1 MDECPSGLRSTPRKR
16 VRVTP
21 SASSNL
27 ASSASRVSSKSLET
41 LFCSRLCIFARVCSY
56 ISQKGNKC
64 GRRDCRVK
72 SGGVK
77 SWARSGVI
85 VLLCGVLCWCDVGV
99 GVGVLRVLCVWNVDF
114 SMVL

>member
-1 MDECPSGLRSTPRKR
+1 M
-16 VRVTP
+16 
-21 SASSNL
+21 
-27 ASSASRVSSKSLET
+27 
-41 LFCSRLCIFARVCSY
+41 
-56 ISQKGNKC
+56 
-64 GRRDCRVK
+64 K